1 MSIGIVLKYTYEE
14 TCEICDKIAHFMR
27 ASGRTID
34 KVFTRLGYARAA
46 SELARQGYYE
56 EAKALMTEKDNL
68 K

>member
-1 MSIGIVLKYTYEE
+1 MSIGLVLKHTYEE
-14 TCEICDKIAHFMR
+14 TCEICDKIAHYAKIVGKNFN
-27 ASGRTID
+27 TF
-34 KVFTRLGYARAA
+34 FTRLGYARAA